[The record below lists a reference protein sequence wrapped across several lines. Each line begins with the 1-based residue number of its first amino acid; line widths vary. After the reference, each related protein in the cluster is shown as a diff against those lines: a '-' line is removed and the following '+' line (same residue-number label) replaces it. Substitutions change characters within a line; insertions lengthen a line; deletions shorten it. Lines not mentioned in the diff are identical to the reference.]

1 MEYGSEKRQENIAF
15 LTLSV
20 LKQNVRHAIIIISKL
35 IEKFKT
41 RDRIGTE
48 RKLTK
53 ILNMKIAVVVL
64 FIHSENICA
73 CSFAV
78 DNS

>member
-20 LKQNVRHAIIIISKL
+20 LKQNVRHAIIISKL

-48 RKLTK
+48 RKITK